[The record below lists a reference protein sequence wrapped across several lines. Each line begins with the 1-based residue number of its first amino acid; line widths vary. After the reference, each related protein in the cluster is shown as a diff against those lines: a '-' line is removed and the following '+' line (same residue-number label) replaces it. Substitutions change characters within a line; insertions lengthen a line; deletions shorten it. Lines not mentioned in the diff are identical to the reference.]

1 MTTLEKTTHFN
12 GESQMDLEENKRVA
26 RQLVEGLGVGD
37 GTQAFDQL
45 HHDAVWT
52 VMADP
57 AAFPVLGSM
66 SRASF
71 SSRIR
76 AFLSALPTGI
86 QITVTGI
93 TAEGNRVAVEAKS
106 VAALPNG
113 NVLNQVYHF
122 LFEFRGGLVVSA
134 REYIDTAHA
143 VAQFR
148 V

>member
-1 MTTLEKTTHFN
+1 MHI
-12 GESQMDLEENKRVA
+12 EENKRVA
-26 RQLVEGLGVGD
+26 KQLVEGLGAGD
-37 GTQAFDQL
+37 GAQAFDRL
-45 HHDAVWT
+45 HDDVVWT

-57 AAFPVLGSM
+57 AAFPVSGSM
-66 SRASF
+66 SKASF
-71 SSRIR
+71 ANHIR
-76 AFLSALPTGI
+76 AFLGALPTGI

-122 LFEFRGGLVVSA
+122 LFEFRDNLVIGA

-143 VAQFR
+143 VSQFR

>member
-1 MTTLEKTTHFN
+1 
-12 GESQMDLEENKRVA
+12 MDLEENKRVA

-37 GTQAFDQL
+37 GAQAFDQL
-45 HHDAVWT
+45 HEDAAWT

-57 AAFPVLGSM
+57 AAFPVSGTM
-66 SRASF
+66 SKASF
-71 SSRIR
+71 TSHIR
-76 AFLSALPTGI
+76 VFLGALPTGI
-86 QITVTGI
+86 QVTVTGI

-122 LFEFRGGLVVSA
+122 LFEFRDNLVIAA

>member
-1 MTTLEKTTHFN
+1 
-12 GESQMDLEENKRVA
+12 MDLEENKRVA

-37 GTQAFDQL
+37 GAQAFDKL
-45 HHDAVWT
+45 HEDAVWT

-57 AAFPVLGSM
+57 AAFPVFGSM
-66 SRASF
+66 SKASF
-71 SSRIR
+71 ASHIR
-76 AFLSALPTGI
+76 AFLGALPTGI
-86 QITVTGI
+86 QVTVTGI

-122 LFEFRGGLVVSA
+122 LFEFRDNLVVAA

-148 V
+148 A

>member
-1 MTTLEKTTHFN
+1 MN
-12 GESQMDLEENKRVA
+12 MEENKRVA
-26 RQLVEGLGVGD
+26 RQLVEGLGAGD
-37 GTQAFDQL
+37 GAQAFDQL
-45 HHDAVWT
+45 HEDAVWT

-57 AAFPVLGSM
+57 VVFPVLGSM
-66 SRASF
+66 SKTSFASH
-71 SSRIR
+71 IR
-76 AFLSALPTGI
+76 AFLGALPTGI
-86 QITVTGI
+86 QVTVTGI

-113 NVLNQVYHF
+113 KVLNQVYHF
-122 LFEFRGGLVVSA
+122 LFEFRDNLVIAA